1 MINNCGVVFNFNKR
15 NFDNERGEDK
25 QHVFCNV
32 EVLLIFY
39 KILARSLHILQIILR
54 ESLNLQSLNILKHY
68 FKLFCDFCYIFC
80 LSTQFTTLPLGLLS

>member
-1 MINNCGVVFNFNKR
+1 MINNCGVVFNFHRR

-39 KILARSLHILQIILR
+39 KILARSLHIL
-54 ESLNLQSLNILKHY
+54 
-68 FKLFCDFCYIFC
+68 
-80 LSTQFTTLPLGLLS
+80 